1 MDDTFVEKR
10 MKDLNEY
17 IKCLL
22 LLPNILDN
30 KIIRSFFAVPDQ
42 DVVDSMPES
51 IWVRRTGGLKD
62 LGFKSESSCTLL

>member
-1 MDDTFVEKR
+1 
-10 MKDLNEY
+10 MKELNEY

-30 KIIRSFFAVPDQ
+30 TIIRSFFAVPNQ
-42 DVVDSMPES
+42 DDAGSMSES